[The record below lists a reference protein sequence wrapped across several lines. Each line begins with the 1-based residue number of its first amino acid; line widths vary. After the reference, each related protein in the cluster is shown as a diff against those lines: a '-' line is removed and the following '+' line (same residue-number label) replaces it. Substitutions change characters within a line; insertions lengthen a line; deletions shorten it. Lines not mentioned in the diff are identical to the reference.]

1 MPRFRLLALLLFSV
15 FSSNLLLADSGS
27 ESADESAASAKKSTE
42 VSAVDDQG
50 NLVLL
55 PAPAQRIISLAPN
68 LTEVL
73 FYVGAGEQI
82 VGADEYSNYP
92 EQAKSIIRVN
102 NHAAAN
108 YELILSLKPDLVV
121 AWESGNGEQIIGR
134 IRELGLPLFVLETRK
149 MDTIPNLFSRLG
161 RLTGH
166 DEIAAQR
173 AEDFTQRLDGLRETY
188 SNQPTVKAFYQIWN
202 DPFITL
208 NGEHLVSDVIEL
220 CGGVNV
226 FGEAI
231 PLVPYVNIE
240 AIMAADPQVIIAS
253 GSSENNEQWR
263 DSWKNWQGISAVTS
277 GNIYLIPPDLMQRHS
292 NRILEGAEYMC
303 DFLQRART
311 AS

>member
-1 MPRFRLLALLLFSV
+1 MQRSLLLALLLFSV
-15 FSSNLLLADSGS
+15 FCSNLLLADGAATVSGS
-27 ESADESAASAKKSTE
+27 SGTE

-50 NLVLL
+50 KLVVL

-92 EQAKSIIRVN
+92 EQAKKIIRVN

-149 MDTIPNLFSRLG
+149 MDAIPNLFGRLG

-166 DEIAAQR
+166 DEIATLRAQ
-173 AEDFTQRLDGLRETY
+173 EFTQRLDRLRENY
-188 SNQPTVKAFYQIWN
+188 RHKPSVRAFYQIWN

-240 AIMAADPQVIIAS
+240 AIMAADPEVIIAS
-253 GSSENNEQWR
+253 GSSEDNEQWR
-263 DSWKNWQGISAVTS
+263 DSWKEWQGISAVTS

-292 NRILEGAEYMC
+292 SRILDGAEYMC

-311 AS
+311 TS